1 MAPFSSILCSI
12 DFSDHSRHA
21 LHVAMAL
28 AARRHAPL
36 RLVHVIDLLLA
47 QAAAV
52 AYDEQRL
59 RTDATAELR
68 SFAAAERSAVA
79 TWVEPTVEVRIGH
92 PHHEILEAAKEHGA
106 DLLVMGTHG
115 LGGFRKLFF
124 GSVTERVLRSTP
136 VPVLAVPI
144 DERHRVSPE
153 PVSFS
158 GVLAAIELDSW
169 SVPIGTAAHAL
180 AAAFDAPL
188 TLVHVVPPVQAAG
201 AWTTS
206 FGEELPQRMDQARVE
221 LERIAEIVAPSQPPR
236 IIVRNGAPA
245 EEIAD
250 AALEHPHTLIAIGLC
265 GGSVLHRPGSTAY
278 RVLCLS
284 TVPVIGLPL
293 EAMAALAGTVTTT
306 ARVKGER

>member
-21 LHVAMAL
+21 LHFAMAL
-28 AARRHAPL
+28 AGRRHGSL
-36 RLVHVIDLLLA
+36 RMVHVIDLLLA
-47 QAAAV
+47 QAAVV
-52 AYDEQRL
+52 AYDEKRL
-59 RTDATAELR
+59 REEAAAELR
-68 SFAAAERSAVA
+68 SFAAAERAAAVP
-79 TWVEPTVEVRIGH
+79 WVEPTVEVRIGH
-92 PHHEILEAAKEHGA
+92 PHREILEAAKEHGA

-153 PVSFS
+153 AVGFS
-158 GVLAAIELDSW
+158 GVLAAIELGGGA
-169 SVPIGTAAHAL
+169 VPMATSAHAV

-201 AWTTS
+201 AWTTA
-206 FGEELPQRMDQARVE
+206 FGEELPQRMDRARAE
-221 LERIAEIVAPSQPPR
+221 LERIAEIVAPAQPPR
-236 IIVRNGAPA
+236 IVVRNGAPA

-250 AALEHPHTLIAIGLC
+250 AALEHPHTLVAIGLG

-284 TVPVIGLPL
+284 TVPVIGLPI
-293 EAMAALAGTVTTT
+293 ETMGTSAT
-306 ARVKGER
+306 APQG